1 MTVTTNMLGDA
12 AKRVSRF
19 LSMLFLVNLA
29 FGIAVGI
36 GLYLIGVPNAILWGI
51 LAATLRFVPY
61 VGTWIAA
68 AAPICLAMAISTG
81 WLAPILTLGLFV
93 VLELFCGNVL
103 EPWLYGKGTGV
114 SAVAVLVA
122 AVFWTWLWGIVGLLL
137 ATPLTVC
144 LLVIGKHVPQ
154 LSFLDILLG
163 NEPVF
168 EPKRR
173 VYQRLLAGDQEE
185 AAELVDDEVEN
196 RPLVE
201 VYDTLLISAL
211 ALAETDRQRGEL
223 DEGRYKFILQS
234 LKEMIHERG
243 EGQQEVQAKEGIEDG
258 NSPRP
263 CILCLPARDEA
274 DEIAG
279 MMLAQLLATGE
290 CLVRSVSFTAAASE
304 LVDLVETRKPDV
316 VCISATPP
324 AAVMHARHLCKHVRG
339 RFPQVPVVVG
349 LWNAQGDLSKAKTRI
364 GGGATT
370 HVVATLAE
378 AQEQVR
384 LLIEPLLPPPEQQAQ
399 PDSGPRVVEG
409 A

>member
-1 MTVTTNMLGDA
+1 MP
-12 AKRVSRF
+12 R
-19 LSMLFLVNLA
+19 

-36 GLYLIGVPNAILWGI
+36 GLFLIGVPNAILWGI

-61 VGTWIAA
+61 IGPWIAA
-68 AAPICLAMAISTG
+68 VAPIGLAMAISTG

-154 LSFLDILLG
+154 LSFLHILLG

-185 AAELVDDEVEN
+185 ATELVDDDLEN

-201 VYDTLLISAL
+201 VYDTLLIPAL
-211 ALAETDRQRGEL
+211 ALAETDWHRGEL
-223 DEGRYKFILQS
+223 DEGQAQVHFAEPEGDDSRKGRGPAGS
-234 LKEMIHERG
+234 AGERG
-243 EGQQEVQAKEGIEDG
+243 HRGRQRRA
-258 NSPRP
+258 RP

-274 DEIAG
+274 DEIAA

-290 CLVRSVSFTAAASE
+290 CLVQSVSFTAAASE
-304 LVDLVETRKPDV
+304 LVDLVE
-316 VCISATPP
+316 SANPTWCAFPP
-324 AAVMHARHLCKHVRG
+324 R
-339 RFPQVPVVVG
+339 
-349 LWNAQGDLSKAKTRI
+349 
-364 GGGATT
+364 
-370 HVVATLAE
+370 
-378 AQEQVR
+378 
-384 LLIEPLLPPPEQQAQ
+384 LPPP
-399 PDSGPRVVEG
+399 
-409 A
+409 

>member
-1 MTVTTNMLGDA
+1 ML
-12 AKRVSRF
+12 
-19 LSMLFLVNLA
+19 LVINA
-29 FGIAVGI
+29 TFGIVTGI

-61 VGTWIAA
+61 IGQGIAA
-68 AAPICLAMAISTG
+68 IPPICMAMASSTG
-81 WLAPILTLGLFV
+81 WLAPFLTLGLFV
-93 VLELFCGNVL
+93 ILGLFYGSVL

-144 LLVIGKHVPQ
+144 LLVIGKHIPQ

-168 EPKRR
+168 EPERR

-185 AAELVDDEVEN
+185 ATELVEDDLEN
-196 RPLVE
+196 KPLVE
-201 VYDTLLISAL
+201 VCDTLLIPAL
-211 ALAETDRQRGEL
+211 ALAETDWHRGEL
-223 DEGRYKFILQS
+223 DEGTHNLILQS
-234 LKEMIHERG
+234 LKEMINDWDEAR
-243 EGQQEVQAKEGIEDG
+243 QETQAKEGIEG
-258 NSPRP
+258 SNSPGSY
-263 CILCLPARDEA
+263 ILCLAARTEA
-274 DEIAG
+274 DEIVG
-279 MMLAQLLATGE
+279 MMVAQLLATGE
-290 CLVRSVSFTAAASE
+290 CLVQSVSFTAAVSE
-304 LVDLVETRKPDV
+304 LVDLVEKRKPDL

-324 AAVMHARHLCKHVRG
+324 AAVMHARHLSKQVRG
-339 RFPQVPVVVG
+339 RFPEVPLVVG

-378 AQEQVR
+378 AQQQVR
-384 LLIEPLLPPPEQQAQ
+384 LLIQPLLERC
-399 PDSGPRVVEG
+399 RVASAVG
-409 A
+409 